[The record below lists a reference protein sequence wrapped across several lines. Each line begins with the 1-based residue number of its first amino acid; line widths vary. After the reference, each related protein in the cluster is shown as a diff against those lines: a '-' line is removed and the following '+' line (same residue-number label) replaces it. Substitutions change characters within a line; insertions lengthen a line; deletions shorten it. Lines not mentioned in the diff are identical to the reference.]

1 MYSDDHKSDGWCDQF
16 YLQAEDVIG
25 DLLKQYAVEEP
36 SEEKTTETT
45 AVNGKDQV
53 DALGTNTTTN
63 KGKAG
68 NGQGSHDKQEI
79 KPVEKEKRRFT
90 NIVAIVDPP
99 RVGLHH
105 VVSPEKCPTC

>member
-1 MYSDDHKSDGWCDQF
+1 MIMRVWMYSDDHKSDGWCDQL
-16 YLQAEDVIG
+16 YLQAEDVIS

-36 SEEKTTETT
+36 SEEKSTETIETT
-45 AVNGKDQV
+45 AVNGK
-53 DALGTNTTTN
+53 AG
-63 KGKAG
+63 KGKKRRG
-68 NGQGSHDKQEI
+68 KQEI

-105 VVSPEKCPTC
+105 VVSLEKCPTC